1 VEGVD
6 MAITN
11 NSKDGVMYGFSTDTP
26 STNVEPSAKFYEY
39 DTGKMYIFDGTIWR
53 DGSGVAR

>member
-1 VEGVD
+1 